1 MMITGYP
8 STKFMQSLQ
17 FNEIVEKNNSL
28 PKLEYSAYLFTIAIL
43 TLVSIEVSL
52 IWKRS
57 RYNIEILMDLLNFS
71 ALHIPQTDSSSSC
84 LFWCFAWWY
93 FSISKIRKNYV
104 GVDVTLYNYPKVS
117 FHSINVLMVIN
128 NWVFRTSAFKIKIF
142 QTRGTRF
149 AYY

>member
-1 MMITGYP
+1 MITGYP

-43 TLVSIEVSL
+43 TLVSIEVWHIAFLVSI

-57 RYNIEILMDLLNFS
+57 RYHIEILMDLLNFS

-84 LFWCFAWWY
+84 LF
-93 FSISKIRKNYV
+93 
-104 GVDVTLYNYPKVS
+104 
-117 FHSINVLMVIN
+117 
-128 NWVFRTSAFKIKIF
+128 
-142 QTRGTRF
+142 
-149 AYY
+149 